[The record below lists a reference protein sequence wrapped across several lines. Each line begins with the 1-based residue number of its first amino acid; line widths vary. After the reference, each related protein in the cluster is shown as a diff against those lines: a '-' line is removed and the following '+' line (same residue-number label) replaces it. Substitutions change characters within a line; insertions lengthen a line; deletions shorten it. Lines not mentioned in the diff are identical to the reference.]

1 MHADSGQTKSD
12 AAEYLTLTLFRLPQ
26 YEDMSEM
33 AYRDFIKGLTNDMLA
48 EIVKPTRVLGQK
60 RILNQDPLSSPR
72 QSSKTPAPLCHTTCA
87 RLRAEF
93 RQAFRDFVS
102 AYKEAYTQ
110 LSRGHFKDVFPE
122 GAIPPTAWAT

>member
-1 MHADSGQTKSD
+1 
-12 AAEYLTLTLFRLPQ
+12 
-26 YEDMSEM
+26 M
-33 AYRDFIKGLTNDMLA
+33 AYRDLIKGLTNDMLS
-48 EIVKPTRVLGQK
+48 EFDKPTQVLGQK

-72 QSSKTPAPLCHTTCA
+72 QSSKTPSPLCHTTCA

-110 LSRGHFKDVFPE
+110 LSRGHFKDIFPE
-122 GAIPPTAWAT
+122 GSIPPTAWAT

>member
-1 MHADSGQTKSD
+1 MHTEPGLTEADVSEG
-12 AAEYLTLTLFRLPQ
+12 LTLTLSRLPQ
-26 YEDMSEM
+26 YVEMSEM
-33 AYRDFIKGLTNDMLA
+33 TYRDLIKGLTNDMLS
-48 EIVKPTRVLGQK
+48 EFDKPTQVLGQK
-60 RILNQDPLSSPR
+60 RILNQDPLHSPV

-93 RQAFRDFVS
+93 RKQFRDFVS

-122 GAIPPTAWAT
+122 GSIPPTAWAA

>member
-1 MHADSGQTKSD
+1 MTSD
-12 AAEYLTLTLFRLPQ
+12 ISHDLGIIIDK
-26 YEDMSEM
+26 YEDMSVI
-33 AYRDFIKGLTNDMLA
+33 AYRDLIKGLTNDLLSGLG
-48 EIVKPTRVLGQK
+48 KPAKVLGQK

-87 RLRAEF
+87 RLRARF